1 MLDVLIVMRYDDWS
15 GIDIK
20 ASFPEGKLQTSER
33 TLMHIFNL
41 HEFSNEPGIASLTIE
56 KTNFVTYY
64 SGSQTD
70 YFFILILN
78 ILENPEDYEEIL
90 EEVSKTILKNLKKN
104 KYYEMLPSLYNQII
118 EYPKKKIF
126 QEKWFKTNS
135 STIIILFS
143 MKSDN
148 NK

>member
-1 MLDVLIVMRYDDWS
+1 MPEGFIIMRYDDRS

-20 ASFPEGKLQTSER
+20 TTFPEGKLETSER

-41 HEFSNEPGIASLTIE
+41 HEFSNEPSIASLTVE
-56 KTNFVTYY
+56 KINFVTYY

-90 EEVSKTILKNLKKN
+90 EEVSKTILKNLKRN
-104 KYYEMLPSLYNQII
+104 HYYKMLPSLYNQII
-118 EYPKKKIF
+118 EYPKKKNF
-126 QEKWFKTNS
+126 QEK
-135 STIIILFS
+135 
-143 MKSDN
+143 
-148 NK
+148 

>member
-1 MLDVLIVMRYDDWS
+1 MPEGFIVMRYDDRS

-20 ASFPEGKLQTSER
+20 ATFPEGKLQTSER

-41 HEFSNEPGIASLTIE
+41 HEFSKEPGIASLTIE

-118 EYPKKKIF
+118 EYPK
-126 QEKWFKTNS
+126 
-135 STIIILFS
+135 
-143 MKSDN
+143 
-148 NK
+148 NKMISKE

>member
-1 MLDVLIVMRYDDWS
+1 MPDGLIVMRYDDRS
-15 GIDIK
+15 GIDVK
-20 ASFPEGKLQTSER
+20 VKYPEEKLKVSDK

-56 KTNFVTYY
+56 KVNFVTYY

-78 ILENPEDYEEIL
+78 ILENPEDYEDVL

-104 KYYEMLPSLYNQII
+104 KYCEMLPSLFNQII
-118 EYPKKKIF
+118 EYPKNKNLQK
-126 QEKWFKTNS
+126 NS
-135 STIIILFS
+135 S
-143 MKSDN
+143 K
-148 NK
+148 

>member
-1 MLDVLIVMRYDDWS
+1 MPDGLIVMKYDERS

-20 ASFPEGKLQTSER
+20 ATYPKGKVKTSDR

-64 SGSQTD
+64 SGSETD

-90 EEVSKTILKNLKKN
+90 KEVSQNILENLEKNKFVKMLPLLFKRILNYPKNKKN
-104 KYYEMLPSLYNQII
+104 V
-118 EYPKKKIF
+118 
-126 QEKWFKTNS
+126 
-135 STIIILFS
+135 
-143 MKSDN
+143 
-148 NK
+148 

>member
-1 MLDVLIVMRYDDWS
+1 MPDGLIVMKYDERS

-20 ASFPEGKLQTSER
+20 ATYPKGKVKTSDS

-41 HEFSNEPGIASLTIE
+41 HEFSKEPGVASLTIE

-64 SGSQTD
+64 SGSETD

-90 EEVSKTILKNLKKN
+90 KEVSKDILQNLENN
-104 KYYEMLPSLYNQII
+104 KFFGMLP
-118 EYPKKKIF
+118 
-126 QEKWFKTNS
+126 
-135 STIIILFS
+135 ILFKRIKKYPRNE
-143 MKSDN
+143 KSG
-148 NK
+148 